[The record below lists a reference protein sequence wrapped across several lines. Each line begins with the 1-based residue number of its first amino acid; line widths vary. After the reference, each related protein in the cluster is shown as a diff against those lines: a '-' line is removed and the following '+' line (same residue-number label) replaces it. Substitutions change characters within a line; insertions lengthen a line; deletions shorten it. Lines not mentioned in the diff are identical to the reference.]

1 MAIGFELAIILLLV
15 LLNGAFA
22 MSELAIVSARR
33 GRLLAMQRQG
43 VPGAPAA
50 IALAE
55 DPQRFLPTVQVG
67 ITLVGILAGV
77 FGGARLAGPVAE
89 LLARVPG
96 LATLAS
102 EVAFTLVVIVITYAN
117 LIIGELVPK
126 QLALRDPER
135 IAVLVAR
142 PLATLARLTS
152 PVIWVMSQSSALVLR
167 LFGAGRPSEQGVTE
181 EEVKAVVAES
191 VETGALESEERHMIE
206 RVLRLAD
213 KPVRALM
220 TPRNDV
226 AWIERGA
233 APEQI
238 AAALREHSVTRFVVA
253 ERRIDNVVGVVVAK
267 DLLDQVLAG
276 GPPSVAQALRQPLV
290 LPDNLPALDAL
301 ERMRHDPLG
310 IALVLDEYGSFEGV
324 VTASDLLEAIIGEI
338 GPPQQPEQPGKAVRR
353 PDGSMLLDGMMPSD
367 ELRAQLDL
375 PALPYQGTYHT
386 VAGLMLAL
394 LQRVPREG
402 DRIVWAGWRF
412 EIVDMDGRRVD
423 KVLATR
429 EEAAAA
435 AVTAAG

>member
-1 MAIGFELAIILLLV
+1 MAIGVEIAIILLLV

-43 VPGAPAA
+43 VAGATAA

-89 LLARVPG
+89 VLANLPG
-96 LATLAS
+96 LALVAS
-102 EVAFTLVVIVITYAN
+102 EVAFTLVVIMITYAN

-142 PLATLARLTS
+142 PLAWLARITS
-152 PVIWVMSQSSALVLR
+152 PVIWVMSQSSSLVLR

-191 VETGALESEERHMIE
+191 VETGALETEERHMIE

-233 APEQI
+233 SQEQI
-238 AAALREHSVTRFVVA
+238 AAALKEHSVTRFVVA
-253 ERRIDNVVGVVVAK
+253 ERRIDNVVGVVAAK
-267 DLLDQVLAG
+267 ELLDQALEG
-276 GPPSVAQALRQPLV
+276 GPLSLARALRQPLV

-301 ERMRHDPLG
+301 ERMRQDPLG

-338 GPPQQPEQPGKAVRR
+338 GPPEQEPERPGKAVERA
-353 PDGSMLLDGMMPSD
+353 DGSLLLDGMMPSD

-429 EEAAAA
+429 EEA
-435 AVTAAG
+435 VVGVG